1 MTRQTTAVYEIWIE
15 EKEEVDLILDNIK
28 LFTGASL
35 LKVKDAQY
43 SGYDLEIMLENPTH
57 LFILGKYVGCDK
69 KRIYNK
75 DC

>member
-1 MTRQTTAVYEIWIE
+1 MSNDITTIYEIWIE
-15 EKEEVDLILDNIK
+15 EKEEVDLIRDNIK

-35 LKVKDAQY
+35 LSIKNAKH
-43 SGYDLEIMLENPTH
+43 SGYNIEIMLENPTH